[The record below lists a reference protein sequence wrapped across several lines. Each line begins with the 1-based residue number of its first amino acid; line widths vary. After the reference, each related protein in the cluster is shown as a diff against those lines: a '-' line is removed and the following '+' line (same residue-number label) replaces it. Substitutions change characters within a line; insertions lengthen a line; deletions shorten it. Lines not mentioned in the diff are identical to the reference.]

1 MVYIIIIISKK
12 FTNFNSLHLIIPI
25 DVQEITTGK
34 YVLQW
39 RRNDTNGIDD
49 IDICAKTTFE
59 MSAIKLAISSLY
71 ITTTLPPYGVVRTP
85 LQLIY
90 NLINR
95 TDLLQELLVVMEPSD
110 AFMFS
115 GNKQLHIKILPGRS
129 YKLNFILYP
138 LLPGE
143 SVLLPQ
149 LKLSSVRLTL
159 TEDLT
164 STLQRLVPRSITGKH
179 NQLFLKQASRVIE
192 LTKLFSKLSSI
203 LYSSASQGSEQR
215 FNPQGRR

>member
-1 MVYIIIIISKK
+1 M
-12 FTNFNSLHLIIPI
+12 NFIIPI

-49 IDICAKTTFE
+49 VDICAKTTFE

-71 ITTTLPPYGVVRTP
+71 ITTSLPPYGVVRTP
-85 LQLIY
+85 LQLTY

-129 YKLNFILYP
+129 YQLNFILYP

-179 NQLFLKQASRVIE
+179 NNQLVVIKKVSGNS
-192 LTKLFSKLSSI
+192 LLR
-203 LYSSASQGSEQR
+203 Y
-215 FNPQGRR
+215 

>member
-1 MVYIIIIISKK
+1 MK
-12 FTNFNSLHLIIPI
+12 FPNFDSLHFSIPI

-49 IDICAKTTFE
+49 VDICAKTTFE

-71 ITTTLPPYGVVRTP
+71 ITTSLPPYGVVRTP
-85 LQLIY
+85 LQLTY

-179 NQLFLKQASRVIE
+179 NPLFL
-192 LTKLFSKLSSI
+192 
-203 LYSSASQGSEQR
+203 SQECR
-215 FNPQGRR
+215 